1 MTLKTCL
8 NCENKILND
17 NLFICNE
24 CYKLNLNTIYK
35 NIKSKCPKNMTLP
48 DLKNAVRIEK
58 NSKFDNKIKC
68 EVVIDA
74 DKKHIVEI

>member
-35 NIKSKCPKNMTLP
+35 NIKSKCPKNMTLQE
-48 DLKNAVRIEK
+48 LKNSVRAEK

-68 EVVIDA
+68 EITIDT
-74 DKKHIVEI
+74 DKHIIEL